1 MGKIKKINLLVIGGT
16 GFIGFHLIKFA
27 KAKGWKVSSV
37 SLHNPS
43 KSKKINGVKYFKLD
57 ISKLNP
63 LKKILIKQY
72 DYVVNLSGY
81 IDHISY
87 RRGGRRLISQHFDS
101 LQNLVQ
107 TLSRKKLKRFVQIGS
122 SDEYGNGAAPQ
133 NEKLREHAI
142 SPYSLAKIS
151 STHFLQMLH
160 RTENFPATILRFFLV
175 YGMGQNRNRFIPQII
190 NGCIKNLKFATTQGN
205 QVRDFCYIEDA
216 VRAIFLALVSKK
228 SEGEIFN
235 VGSGIPVKIRLVIEL
250 VKRIIGKGKP
260 QYGKLKYREGTN
272 TLLYADNKK
281 IKKLLGWQAR
291 VNLEEGLRKTIKDL
305 NKV

>member
-1 MGKIKKINLLVIGGT
+1 
-16 GFIGFHLIKFA
+16 
-27 KAKGWKVSSV
+27 
-37 SLHNPS
+37 
-43 KSKKINGVKYFKLD
+43 
-57 ISKLNP
+57 
-63 LKKILIKQY
+63 
-72 DYVVNLSGY
+72 
-81 IDHISY
+81 
-87 RRGGRRLISQHFDS
+87 
-101 LQNLVQ
+101 
-107 TLSRKKLKRFVQIGS
+107 
-122 SDEYGNGAAPQ
+122 
-133 NEKLREHAI
+133 
-142 SPYSLAKIS
+142 
-151 STHFLQMLH
+151 
-160 RTENFPATILRFFLV
+160 
-175 YGMGQNRNRFIPQII
+175 MGQNRNRFIPQII

>member
-87 RRGGRRLISQHFDS
+87 RCGGRRLISQHFDS

-175 YGMGQNRNRFIPQII
+175 YGMGQNKNRFIPQII
-190 NGCIKNLKFATTQGN
+190 NGCIKNLKFPTTQGN
-205 QVRDFCYIEDA
+205 QVRDFCHVEDV

-235 VGSGIPVKIRLVIEL
+235 VGSGKPEKIRLVIEL

-260 QYGKLKYREGTN
+260 QYGKLKYRKGTN

-281 IKKLLGWQAR
+281 IKKLLGWKVS
-291 VNLEEGLRKTIKDL
+291 VNLEDGLRKTIKDL